1 MGHQRWPPTMHRRLR
16 LEHNG
21 ISDVDGLLEKA
32 QVTRETSGEVYG
44 GSLGLSDFNMFADL
58 KNR

>member
-1 MGHQRWPPTMHRRLR
+1 MHRRLR

-32 QVTRETSGEVYG
+32 QVTRAETSGELYG
-44 GSLGLSDFNMFADL
+44 GSLGLSDVTL
-58 KNR
+58 LRT